1 MDLKQAYQDK
11 ASAQLCE
18 WHTWVERF
26 KNEHMPGSH
35 EDQHRKIARLDDCL
49 QIASARLE
57 ELTASHE
64 SRWELAKQALER
76 AMIDLKV
83 ALDDSGAVRAGRFLQ
98 IEASRAHAYEPF
110 QRRG

>member
-1 MDLKQAYQDK
+1 MDVKQAYQDK
-11 ASAQLCE
+11 ANAQLCE
-18 WHTWVERF
+18 WRNWIERY
-26 KNEHMPGSH
+26 KSEHGSANH
-35 EDQHRKIARLDDCL
+35 EEQARKVARLDDCL
-49 QIASARLE
+49 KIASGRLE
-57 ELTASHE
+57 ELCSSQE

-76 AMIDLKV
+76 AMIDLKM